1 MYGADATRRGRNVM
15 EANAAND
22 KETRIPAGA
31 LNVGVLETPAHRK
44 NRKARPTIQERFE
57 KFHAENPHIYHCFV
71 LYARQAKAAGYEH
84 YGCHAI
90 MQRVRWHMEIETRSD
105 DGFKINNDFSSRYA
119 RRIME
124 QEPDL

>member
-1 MYGADATRRGRNVM
+1 M
-15 EANAAND
+15 AANTSTE
-22 KETRIPAGA
+22 KESRIPKGA
-31 LNVGVLETPAHRK
+31 LNPALLETSAHRK
-44 NRKARPTIQERFE
+44 NRRARPTIQGRFE
-57 KFHAENPHIYHCFV
+57 KFHAQNPHIYEAFV
-71 LYARQAKAAGYEH
+71 RFARQARAAGYAH

-124 QEPDL
+124 QEPDLKGFFVTRRLEVL

>member
-1 MYGADATRRGRNVM
+1 M
-15 EANAAND
+15 AANTSTERESRSP
-22 KETRIPAGA
+22 KGA
-31 LNVGVLETPAHRK
+31 LSPALLETSAHRK
-44 NRKARPTIQERFE
+44 NRKARPTIQEKFE
-57 KFHAENPHIYHCFV
+57 KFHAENPQIYRYFV

-124 QEPDL
+124 QEPDLKGFFVTRRLEVL

>member
-1 MYGADATRRGRNVM
+1 M
-15 EANAAND
+15 EANTPSEEKTQASV
-22 KETRIPAGA
+22 A
-31 LNVGVLETPAHRK
+31 LNPALLETPAHRK

-57 KFHAENPHIYHCFV
+57 KFHAENPHIYHYFV

-124 QEPDL
+124 QEPDLKCFFVTRRLEVL

>member
-1 MYGADATRRGRNVM
+1 MKANTSSEK
-15 EANAAND
+15 EAQ
-22 KETRIPAGA
+22 IPAGV
-31 LNVGVLETPAHRK
+31 LNVGLLQTPAHRK
-44 NRKARPTIQERFE
+44 NRRARSTIQERFE
-57 KFHAENPHIYHCFV
+57 KFHAENPHIYHYFV

-124 QEPDL
+124 QEPDLKGFFVTRRLEVL